1 MSITINTNSAATAA
15 AYNLSTT
22 NTNLQRSLNRLSNG
36 SRINSSFDDA
46 GGLAVSMKLSAAI
59 RRNDATKA
67 NVGNALSFLQTQDG
81 VMATATKVVTRMS
94 ELAAFALDVTKNEE
108 DLENYNTEF
117 QQLRGEIENIANEK
131 FNGIQLFATNSIYSL
146 HVASDF
152 DAEYL
157 KVITSEDGFQSCD
170 ITIPPLNIN
179 DGGISQL
186 LYAFYDNSDGIYTYP
201 GDPIHEAMEGMAVH
215 GYSAYY
221 HDRVVEGY
229 GFPMNLS
236 KASASVL
243 GGYCELSL
251 QELANM
257 RAQNGAEQSRLEY
270 AKDMLAENQ
279 INLEQANGRIIDV
292 DVASESSQLARFN
305 ILQQAGTVMLAQAN
319 QSSKSILSLIMQN

>member
-1 MSITINTNSAATAA
+1 
-15 AYNLSTT
+15 
-22 NTNLQRSLNRLSNG
+22 
-36 SRINSSFDDA
+36 
-46 GGLAVSMKLSAAI
+46 
-59 RRNDATKA
+59 
-67 NVGNALSFLQTQDG
+67 VGNALAFLQTQDG
-81 VMATATKVVTRMS
+81 AMATATKVVTRMS
-94 ELAAFALDVTKNEE
+94 ELAALALDVTKNDE

-131 FNGIQLFATNSIYSL
+131 FNGIPLFATNSIYSL

-229 GFPMNLS
+229 GFPMTLS
-236 KASASVL
+236 KTSVSVL

-270 AKDMLAENQ
+270 AKDMLAVNQ
-279 INLEQANGRIIDV
+279 INLEQANSRIIDV
-292 DVASESSQLARFN
+292 DVASESSHLARFN
-305 ILQQAGTVMLAQAN
+305 ILQQAGTAMLTQAN
-319 QSSKSILSLIMQN
+319 QSPQSILRLLQLN